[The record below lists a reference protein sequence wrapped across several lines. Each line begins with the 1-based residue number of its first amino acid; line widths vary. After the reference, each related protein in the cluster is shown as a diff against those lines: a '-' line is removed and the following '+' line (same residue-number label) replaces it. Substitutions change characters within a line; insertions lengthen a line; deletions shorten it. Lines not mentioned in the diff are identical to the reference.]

1 MPHFKVHG
9 YLINSESKIVISFQM
24 VMDLFFINNKNMR
37 KFVVGLV
44 TALVIKVDKLN

>member
-24 VMDLFFINNKNMR
+24 VYKEGVWSWIYFSLTKI
-37 KFVVGLV
+37 
-44 TALVIKVDKLN
+44 